1 MTVLQLCSEFTAH
14 YTRAPPRKLASSSQS
29 RLGRKYTF
37 FFCLL
42 FSPFQKCGGPVRRK
56 SRFLNRNSGGGSD
69 QREYVAHCSN
79 GSFNVR
85 FTIMFIGACVAEG
98 DKAMDTLWEQA
109 VVDRSV
115 LEKKRNLFFAVHI
128 GQELFGLTVDW
139 QIEKDIKLV
148 CVRNITAS
156 QDTPFAIPDTW
167 EALNEKH
174 VLWEIVFE
182 LVLPSWDSFTHA
194 VVLCAYLRAGMFN
207 LYSRCD
213 VLLAFCI

>member
-1 MTVLQLCSEFTAH
+1 MNLLHTTRVLHLGSSHHHHSLVCKDENIAFF
-14 YTRAPPRKLASSSQS
+14 SSS
-29 RLGRKYTF
+29 
-37 FFCLL
+37 

-98 DKAMDTLWEQA
+98 DKAMDTFLSEQA

-128 GQELFGLTVDW
+128 GQELFGLTVD
-139 QIEKDIKLV
+139 
-148 CVRNITAS
+148 
-156 QDTPFAIPDTW
+156 
-167 EALNEKH
+167 
-174 VLWEIVFE
+174 
-182 LVLPSWDSFTHA
+182 
-194 VVLCAYLRAGMFN
+194 
-207 LYSRCD
+207 
-213 VLLAFCI
+213 